1 MYQYSLQWFQRLF
14 AAGVQKSEQS
24 EDPETRVKLLN
35 DYFTLSLYQN
45 VCRSLFEANKLIFSV
60 LLCTKIL
67 QGRNDLDMTAWRFF
81 LAGASGTIEEVP
93 NPTDWLG
100 DLEWVQAYRQ
110 LYIMDRD
117 LPSFKGIVDYF
128 REYNK
133 KFKKIFDS
141 LEPELEPM
149 PGDWNTSLNTFEKLV
164 LMKVVRADCI
174 TKAMTNFV
182 IEKIGEQ
189 YVTPPVFRLDACFSD
204 SANITPLVFVLSSG
218 SDPKAAFNKFCAQS
232 NMESRN

>member
-1 MYQYSLQWFQRLF
+1 M
-14 AAGVQKSEQS
+14 V
-24 EDPETRVKLLN
+24 
-35 DYFTLSLYQN
+35 
-45 VCRSLFEANKLIFSV
+45 
-60 LLCTKIL
+60 
-67 QGRNDLDMTAWRFF
+67 AWRFF

-100 DLEWVQAYRQ
+100 DLEWIQAYRQ
-110 LYIMDRD
+110 FYIMDRD

-141 LEPELEPM
+141 LAPELEEM
-149 PGDWNTSLNTFEKLV
+149 PGDWNTSLNSFEKL
-164 LMKVVRADCI
+164 LILKVIRADSI
-174 TKAMTNFV
+174 TKAMTHFV
-182 IEKIGEQ
+182 VEKIGEQ
-189 YVTPPVFRLDACFSD
+189 FVTPPVFRLDACFSD

-218 SDPKAAFNKFCAQS
+218 SDPKAAFNKFCAVS